1 MDVSFSLPSTKLA
14 FYKTRVFSSLPHK
27 KLSCLLK
34 LAFANKDRKDKEILF
49 PFLNFINFL
58 RKSTTTF
65 DKVQKFQRSH
75 FSVTFSTLRLL

>member
-14 FYKTRVFSSLPHK
+14 FYKTGVFSSLPHK

-49 PFLNFINFL
+49 PFSPQKEK
-58 RKSTTTF
+58 KSSF
-65 DKVQKFQRSH
+65 YKC
-75 FSVTFSTLRLL
+75 

>member
-14 FYKTRVFSSLPHK
+14 FYKTGVFSSPLHK

-49 PFLNFINFL
+49 PFSHKKKK
-58 RKSTTTF
+58 KSSF
-65 DKVQKFQRSH
+65 YKC
-75 FSVTFSTLRLL
+75 